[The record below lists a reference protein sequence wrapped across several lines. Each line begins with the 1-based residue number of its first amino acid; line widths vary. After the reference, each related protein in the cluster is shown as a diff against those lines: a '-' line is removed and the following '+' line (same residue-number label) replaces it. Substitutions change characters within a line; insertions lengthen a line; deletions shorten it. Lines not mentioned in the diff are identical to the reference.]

1 MKIAHGWLA
10 LLLHMIT
17 LSLLLIMQDK
27 TPFYGDVHA
36 IISRLESIYQQVF
49 TSSSIKYL
57 FLFCL
62 LAPTW
67 AVHMTARMQ
76 IWGKVLWVIVIGW
89 CAWIFFQYMD
99 AIVLERGI
107 YYWFIYSSIMLLLG
121 LAGFVVK
128 MIFQDSSLSTKTEED
143 AEDYS
148 DY

>member
-1 MKIAHGWLA
+1 MKIARGWLA
-10 LLLHMIT
+10 LLLHMTI

-36 IISRLESIYQQVF
+36 NISRLESIYQQILANP
-49 TSSSIKYL
+49 TIKYL
-57 FLFCL
+57 FFFCL

-67 AVHMTARMQ
+67 AVYITARMQ
-76 IWGKVLWVIVIGW
+76 IWGKMLWVIAIGW

-99 AIVLERGI
+99 AIVLERGM

-121 LAGFVVK
+121 LAGFIVK
-128 MIFQDSSLSTKTEED
+128 IIFQDSSLSTKTED
-143 AEDYS
+143 AENNS